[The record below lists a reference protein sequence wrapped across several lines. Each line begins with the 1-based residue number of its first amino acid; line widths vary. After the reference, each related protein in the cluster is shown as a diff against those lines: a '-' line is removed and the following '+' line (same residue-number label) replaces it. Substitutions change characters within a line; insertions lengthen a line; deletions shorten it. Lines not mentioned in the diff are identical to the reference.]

1 MNRIVA
7 LKMISDGKFASPA
20 AHERFVIEAEAV
32 ARLRHPNIVQIYDL
46 GEVEGCPF
54 VTLEL
59 LEGGSLADRLKRT
72 TQSVR
77 AAAELVETLAGAM
90 HAAHQAGI
98 VHRDLKPSN
107 ILFDARGIPK
117 IVDFGIAKRLE
128 IEEGQTLTGQI
139 IGTPSYMRPSRRGAT
154 SARLAPRP
162 TFSRLVPSSTKC

>member
-1 MNRIVA
+1 MT
-7 LKMISDGKFASPA
+7 S
-20 AHERFVIEAEAV
+20 
-32 ARLRHPNIVQIYDL
+32 ARSN
-46 GEVEGCPF
+46 GCPF

-59 LEGGSLADRLKRT
+59 LEGGSLADRLRGT

-139 IGTPSYMRPSRRGAT
+139 MGTPSYMAPEQARGDVRKVGPPADIFALGAILYEMLIGPPAFQGPEPDGDAPSG
-154 SARLAPRP
+154 RLR
-162 TFSRLVPSSTKC
+162 